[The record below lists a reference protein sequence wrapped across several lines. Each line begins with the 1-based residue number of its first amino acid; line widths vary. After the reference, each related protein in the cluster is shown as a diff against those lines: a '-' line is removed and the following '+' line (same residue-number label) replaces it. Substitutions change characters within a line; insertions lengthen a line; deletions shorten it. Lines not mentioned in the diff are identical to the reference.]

1 MIYDLLIIGGGP
13 GGYTAAERAGAAGL
27 KVALFEQNKLGGVC
41 LNEGCIPSKALLN
54 SAKLYNQ
61 ARDSQVFGIKTSETS
76 YDQSQV
82 IKRKNKV
89 VRMLVAGVKQ
99 KMKASGVEVIEA
111 AARISGR
118 DGDLL
123 CLHDAFDKKYSGR
136 NLIIATGSVPAI
148 PPIPGLKEALA
159 SGFVVTNRGILD
171 LTEIPSHLVVI
182 GAGVIGLEM
191 ASYYRTVGSEVT
203 VIEQQKKIAGETDPQ
218 ISELLLRDLERKGI
232 RFLLGAKVTN
242 VGTDFVSY
250 EQDGIIQ
257 ELAADCVLCAVGR
270 RPAVSDLGLETIGIV
285 LENGAVGTDA
295 QGRTN
300 VPGVYAVGDVNGI
313 WMLAHAAYRE
323 AEAAVNTIIG
333 REDKVSYLNCPSI
346 IYTSPEVAW
355 VGLTEADLEQAGKP
369 YRKVELPFSYSGRY
383 QAETEREASLCKL
396 VLDEESMTLAGCQLM
411 GPYASEFIVAVGI
424 MIEQKLT
431 LDEIKAQIFPHPTV
445 AEVIREAIFML

>member
-333 REDKVSYLNCPSI
+333 REDKVSYLNCPSV

>member
-285 LENGAVGTDA
+285 LKRRCRDRCTRPH
-295 QGRTN
+295 QCR
-300 VPGVYAVGDVNGI
+300 VYAVGDVNGI

-333 REDKVSYLNCPSI
+333 REDKVSYLNCPSV

>member
-203 VIEQQKKIAGETDPQ
+203 VIEQQKQIAGETDPQ

-333 REDKVSYLNCPSI
+333 REDKVSYLNCPSV

-396 VLDEESMTLAGCQLM
+396 VLDKESMTLAGCQLM

>member
-99 KMKASGVEVIEA
+99 KIKASGVEVIEA

-118 DGDLL
+118 DGDLF

-191 ASYYRTVGSEVT
+191 AVLS
-203 VIEQQKKIAGETDPQ
+203 
-218 ISELLLRDLERKGI
+218 
-232 RFLLGAKVTN
+232 
-242 VGTDFVSY
+242 
-250 EQDGIIQ
+250 DGRQ
-257 ELAADCVLCAVGR
+257 RSHCD
-270 RPAVSDLGLETIGIV
+270 
-285 LENGAVGTDA
+285 
-295 QGRTN
+295 
-300 VPGVYAVGDVNGI
+300 
-313 WMLAHAAYRE
+313 
-323 AEAAVNTIIG
+323 
-333 REDKVSYLNCPSI
+333 
-346 IYTSPEVAW
+346 
-355 VGLTEADLEQAGKP
+355 
-369 YRKVELPFSYSGRY
+369 
-383 QAETEREASLCKL
+383 
-396 VLDEESMTLAGCQLM
+396 
-411 GPYASEFIVAVGI
+411 
-424 MIEQKLT
+424 
-431 LDEIKAQIFPHPTV
+431 
-445 AEVIREAIFML
+445 

>member
-13 GGYTAAERAGAAGL
+13 GGYTAAERAGEAGL

-54 SAKLYNQ
+54 SAKLYNH

-89 VRMLVAGVKQ
+89 VRMLVNGVKQ

-118 DGDLL
+118 DGDLF

-203 VIEQQKKIAGETDPQ
+203 VIELQNKIAGEADPQ
-218 ISELLLRDLERKGI
+218 ISELLLRDLEQKGI
-232 RFLLGAKVTN
+232 RFLLGAKVTK
-242 VGTDFVSY
+242 VGTDVVGY
-250 EQDGIIQ
+250 EQGGVSQ

-270 RPAVSDLGLETIGIV
+270 RPAVSDLGLEALGITP
-285 LENGAVGTDA
+285 EKGAIRTDA
-295 QGRTN
+295 QGRAN
-300 VPGVYAVGDVNGI
+300 VPGVYAVGDINGS

-323 AEAAVNTIIG
+323 AEVAVNTILG
-333 REDKVSYLNCPSI
+333 REDEVSYLNCPSV

-355 VGLTEADLEQAGKP
+355 VGLTEAELEQAGRP

>member
-99 KMKASGVEVIEA
+99 KMKASSVEVIEA

-257 ELAADCVLCAVGR
+257 ELAAGCVLCAVGR
-270 RPAVSDLGLETIGIV
+270 RPAVSDLGLETIGIAP
-285 LENGAVGTDA
+285 ENGAVGTDA

-323 AEAAVNTIIG
+323 AEVAVNTILG
-333 REDKVSYLNCPSI
+333 REDKVSYLNCPSV

-355 VGLTEADLEQAGKP
+355 VGLTEAELEQAGKP

-396 VLDEESMTLAGCQLM
+396 VLDEESLTLAGCQLM

>member
-13 GGYTAAERAGAAGL
+13 GGYTAAERAGEAGL

-54 SAKLYNQ
+54 SAKLYNH
-61 ARDSQVFGIKTSETS
+61 ARDSQVFGIQTSETA

-89 VRMLVAGVKQ
+89 VRMLVNGVKQ

-118 DGDLL
+118 DGDLF

-159 SGFVVTNRGILD
+159 SNFVVTNRGILD

-203 VIEQQKKIAGETDPQ
+203 VIELQNKIAGEADPQ
-218 ISELLLRDLERKGI
+218 ISELLLRDLEQKGI
-232 RFLLGAKVTN
+232 RFLLGAKVTK
-242 VGTDFVSY
+242 VGTDVVGY
-250 EQDGIIQ
+250 EQGGVSQ

-270 RPAVSDLGLETIGIV
+270 RPAVSDLGLETLGITP
-285 LENGAVGTDA
+285 EKGAIRTDA

-300 VPGVYAVGDVNGI
+300 VPGVYAVGDVNGS

-323 AEAAVNTIIG
+323 AEVAVNTILG
-333 REDKVSYLNCPSI
+333 REDEVSYLNCPSV

-355 VGLTEADLEQAGKP
+355 VGLTEAELEQAGRP

-396 VLDEESMTLAGCQLM
+396 VLDEESMTLAGCQLL

-445 AEVIREAIFML
+445 AEVIREAIFLL